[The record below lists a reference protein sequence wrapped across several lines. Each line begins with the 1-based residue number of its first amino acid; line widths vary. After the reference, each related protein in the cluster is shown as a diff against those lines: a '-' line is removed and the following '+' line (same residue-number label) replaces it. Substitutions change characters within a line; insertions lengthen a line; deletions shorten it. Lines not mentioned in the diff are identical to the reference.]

1 MEVNY
6 QMTNIDRFLTYP
18 RTRKGIAINCI
29 AAGIILIIIYFGSVG
44 ISVKRGE
51 IVYFSLIPN
60 TWKPELIV
68 WIAGTLIFAAINL
81 LRIIFLTP
89 EVKNARCP
97 FCEGKVET
105 SKLRCLN
112 CKREL

>member
-6 QMTNIDRFLTYP
+6 QMTSIDRFLTYP
-18 RTRKGIAINCI
+18 RTRKGIVINCI

-44 ISVKRGE
+44 ISVKRAE

-68 WIAGTLIFAAINL
+68 WIAGTLIFEPL
-81 LRIIFLTP
+81 IF
-89 EVKNARCP
+89 
-97 FCEGKVET
+97 
-105 SKLRCLN
+105 
-112 CKREL
+112 